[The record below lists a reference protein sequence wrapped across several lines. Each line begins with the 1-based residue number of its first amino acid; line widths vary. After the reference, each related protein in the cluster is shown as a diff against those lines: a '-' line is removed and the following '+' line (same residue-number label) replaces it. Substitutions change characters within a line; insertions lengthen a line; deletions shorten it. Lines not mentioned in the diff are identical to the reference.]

1 MSGGSF
7 NYLCYKDGIDIFE
20 RREELKSM
28 RDRLI
33 ELGYLDAAKETES
46 ILLVM
51 DSFEVRLQA
60 RLDRIRDVWQTVEW
74 CDSGDSEKEDVEK
87 AIEKYREL

>member
-1 MSGGSF
+1 MSGGSY
-7 NYLCYKDGIDIFE
+7 NYLCYKEGIDIFE

-28 RDRLI
+28 RDRLV

-46 ILLVM
+46 VLLVM

-60 RLDRIRDVWQTVEW
+60 RLERMRDVWQAVEW
-74 CDSGDSEKEDVEK
+74 WDNGDSGRDDVEN